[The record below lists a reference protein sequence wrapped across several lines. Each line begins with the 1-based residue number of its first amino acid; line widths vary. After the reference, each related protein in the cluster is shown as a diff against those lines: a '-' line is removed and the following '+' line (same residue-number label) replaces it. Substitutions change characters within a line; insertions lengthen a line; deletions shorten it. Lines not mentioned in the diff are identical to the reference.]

1 MLKLIENTP
10 TRAVFEERRP
20 GLRLFALAFIA
31 VSAFALAAVL
41 IQLASA
47 AETNSARLS
56 DVRVIVALVLFL
68 LVGAAFVGG
77 GIYAL
82 LLSRTMTLTLDR
94 EVGEIVIV
102 APRGL
107 SLATERLP
115 YYGVK
120 SVRLTGNETQKVVAL
135 VFVLRDGRIV
145 PVTAAPV
152 HERERLERL
161 AGEVRAYLQGTT
173 P

>member
-1 MLKLIENTP
+1 MLKLVENTP
-10 TRAVFEERRP
+10 SHTVFEERRP
-20 GLRLFALAFIA
+20 GLRWFALAFIA

-47 AETNSARLS
+47 AGAGSARLS
-56 DVRVIVALVLFL
+56 DVRVIAALALFL
-68 LVGAAFVGG
+68 VIGGAFIVG

-94 EVGEIVIV
+94 EAGEIVIV

-107 SLATERLP
+107 SLATERVP

-135 VFVLRDGRIV
+135 VFVLRDGRVV
-145 PVTAAPV
+145 PVTAASV
-152 HERERLERL
+152 HERETLERL
-161 AGEVRAYLQGTT
+161 AGEIRKTIV
-173 P
+173 

>member
-10 TRAVFEERRP
+10 TRTVFEERRP

-41 IQLASA
+41 IQLTSA
-47 AETNSARLS
+47 AESNTARLS
-56 DVRVIVALVLFL
+56 DVRVIAALVLFL
-68 LVGAAFVGG
+68 LVGAAFIGG

-94 EVGEIVIV
+94 ESGEIVIV

-115 YYGVK
+115 YYGVR
-120 SVRLTGNETQKVVAL
+120 SVRLIGNDTQKIVAL
-135 VFVLRDGRIV
+135 VFVLRDGRVI
-145 PVTAAPV
+145 PVTATSIHAQD
-152 HERERLERL
+152 RLEQL
-161 AGEVRAYLQGTT
+161 AADIRHHLQA
-173 P
+173 